1 MFHLESLPG
10 CRGGL
15 LVPPELV
22 EAAEL
27 VVLPRRGAAV
37 VDDGVHEGLQR
48 VQRGGGER
56 GEELV
61 GLHVVRLVLHR
72 LQGNQVLQGYVVVRV
87 GVWANKYSV
96 ML

>member
-1 MFHLESLPG
+1 M
-10 CRGGL
+10 
-15 LVPPELV
+15 PPELV

-37 VDDGVHEGLQR
+37 MDDGVHEGLER

-72 LQGNQVLQGYVVVRV
+72 LQGHKVLQGYVVVRV
-87 GVWANKYSV
+87 GVCMGGYSV
-96 ML
+96 L

>member
-1 MFHLESLPG
+1 MFNLESLPG
-10 CRGGL
+10 GRGGL